1 MDAVYL
7 LHKNI
12 NRLSYMERGDA
23 FDLKAFD
30 YKGRSDT
37 RDSHLPKP
45 LDLPNPVFF
54 YEYSKRKFIAELDAL
69 HSMEAPDVYS
79 ERMIEALA
87 SVRDFSFRKY
97 PIAIL
102 SDIAIKFQDNPDGY
116 KMPDPYAE
124 PEKYKKESIRD
135 DMYIFQTTEVLDV
148 FDWEK
153 SVYKQYDYDKEAN
166 IPSSIREFVLK
177 EPAGGFPPLFRL
189 PFKSSNLFVSAEAR
203 MALKLA
209 GIKGLAFLSLKGFS
223 PTSQLEIDVPV

>member
-7 LHKNI
+7 LHESI
-12 NRLSYMERGDA
+12 SRLSYMERGDA
-23 FDLKAFD
+23 FDLKAFSFS
-30 YKGRSDT
+30 KGSEIRN
-37 RDSHLPKP
+37 SHLPKP
-45 LDLPNPVFF
+45 LDLPNPTFF
-54 YEYSKRKFIAELDAL
+54 YEYSKRKFITELDVL
-69 HSMEAPDVYS
+69 YSMEAQCLYS
-79 ERMIEALA
+79 ERMIETLA
-87 SVRDFSFRKY
+87 SVKEFSFQKY

-102 SDIAIKFQDNPDGY
+102 GDVAVKFQDNPDGY
-116 KMPDPYAE
+116 KMLDPYSD
-124 PEKYKKESIRD
+124 PEKYKKQSIRD

-153 SVYKQYDYDKEAN
+153 SIYKQYDFDKEAN

>member
-23 FDLKAFD
+23 FDLKAFSFA
-30 YKGRSDT
+30 KGSEI
-37 RDSHLPKP
+37 RDSHLPKK
-45 LDLPNPVFF
+45 LDLPSPTFF
-54 YEYSKRKFIAELDAL
+54 YEYSKRKFITELDAL
-69 HSMEAPDVYS
+69 YSIETSCIYS
-79 ERMIEALA
+79 ERMIEVLK
-87 SVRDFSFRKY
+87 SVRNFSFQEY

-102 SDIAIKFQDNPDGY
+102 GEIAIKFQDNPDAY
-116 KMPDPYAE
+116 KMPDPYSD
-124 PEKYKKESIRD
+124 PDKYKKQSIRD
-135 DMYIFQTTEVLDV
+135 DMSIFQTTEVLDV

-177 EPAGGFPPLFRL
+177 EPPGGYPPLFRL
-189 PFKSSNLFVSAEAR
+189 PFKTSNLFVSAEAR
-203 MALKLA
+203 MALKLT

-223 PTSQLEIDVPV
+223 PTSQLEIDVPI